1 MFAQIVFDSKDLRDY
16 IFSYLYSFDKLIESD
31 NVYAFEIHKNKK
43 KFTKLI
49 TDYTMNDAVEY
60 NSVNLVKWL
69 HNNGYN
75 CTEYAMDIAASEGNI
90 ELLDFL
96 HNNRSEGCSTD
107 AFIYAVE
114 ENQIEAIEWLHHNRL
129 EDIPHTIYKK
139 AMDIAIINGH
149 LELSKYIY
157 NIYTNRF
164 DNEDCFNF
172 RVIST
177 AISSGNL
184 SLVEWLDDKCK
195 YYSYKETWIAA
206 KNGNDEILH
215 WLLNNRNSETVITKN
230 LTPIYS
236 IYSVETNIDKTLVYA
251 CDGGHLSIV
260 KFLCKNTTDSK
271 ILQEG
276 VNMASLN
283 GHIDIINYLD
293 NFYKDTNKNS
303 YKNIYSKSVLTYAA
317 KGGHLNI
324 IKFIQKKSKS
334 TKISNK
340 NAMDYAALN
349 GYLHI
354 IEWLHNNRNEGC
366 SIAALYNACKKGHF
380 NIVKWLTHNKPELN
394 CGKKAIDYAA
404 AMGHYNIV
412 EWLYNNRSEGC
423 SKAAL
428 NSAAMNGYL
437 PIVEFLHKHG
447 ELSTIDAMNNA
458 AMNGHLH
465 IVKWLHEN
473 REEGCTTDAM
483 DFAAL
488 HGHLKVVKW
497 LHENREEGCTTNAM
511 DLAASHGYL
520 EIVKWL
526 HENRQEGCTTNAIDL
541 AAKHGHILVIKFLLR
556 ERKEGY
562 TYYAIKEAYKNN
574 YITIAKLLREHYQD
588 NIII

>member
-1 MFAQIVFDSKDLRDY
+1 MSAQIVFDSKDLREY
-16 IFSYLYSFDKLIESD
+16 IFSYLYSFDKLIETD

-43 KFTKLI
+43 KFTELI
-49 TDYTMNDAVEY
+49 NDYTMNDAVEY

-90 ELLDFL
+90 ELLEFL
-96 HNNRSEGCSTD
+96 HNNRTEGCSTD

-114 ENQIEAIEWLHHNRL
+114 ENQIEVIEWLHKNRL
-129 EDIPHTIYKK
+129 EDIPHTIYKN
-139 AMDIAIINGH
+139 AIDIAIINGD
-149 LELSKYIY
+149 LELTKYLY
-157 NIYTNRF
+157 NIYINRF
-164 DNEDCFNF
+164 ENEDCFNF

-184 SLVEWLDDKCK
+184 LLVQWLDDKCK
-195 YYSYKETWIAA
+195 YYSHKESWIAA
-206 KNGNDEILH
+206 KKGYDEILY
-215 WLLNNRNSETVITKN
+215 WLLKNRNSENVVKRD

-260 KFLCKNTTDSK
+260 KFLCKYTTDSK

-276 VNMASLN
+276 VNMAALN
-283 GHIDIINYLD
+283 GYIDIIIYLH
-293 NFYKDTNKNS
+293 NFYKDSNKNS
-303 YKNIYSKSVLTYAA
+303 YKNIYGKSVLTYAA

-354 IEWLHNNRNEGC
+354 IEWLHNNRSEGC

-380 NIVKWLTHNKPELN
+380 NIVKWLTYNKPELY

-412 EWLYNNRSEGC
+412 EWLYINRNEGC

-428 NSAAMNGYL
+428 NSSAMNGYL
-437 PIVEFLHKHG
+437 PIVEFLHQHG
-447 ELSTIDAMNNA
+447 EICTIDAMNNA

-473 REEGCTTDAM
+473 REEGCTTDAI
-483 DFAAL
+483 DFAAS
-488 HGHLKVVKW
+488 HGHLEIVKW
-497 LHENREEGCTTNAM
+497 LHKNRYEGCTTNAM

-526 HENRQEGCTTNAIDL
+526 HENRNEGCTTNAIDL
-541 AAKHGHILVIKFLLR
+541 AAKHGHILVIKFLMR
-556 ERKEGY
+556 ERKEGD
-562 TYYAIKEAYKNN
+562 TYFAIKEAYENN
-574 YITIAKLLREHYQD
+574 YITIAKLLRQHYCLV
-588 NIII
+588 